1 LSSSH
6 HDDAEEQA
14 MNITTQQ
21 AQSTQP
27 EGRMG
32 GIARAAKKLGK
43 RIVQEI
49 TSGAAREV
57 LRYALGLWEQM

>member
-1 LSSSH
+1 
-6 HDDAEEQA
+6 

-21 AQSTQP
+21 AQGQQP
-27 EGRMG
+27 EGRRV

-43 RIVQEI
+43 WIVQEAA
-49 TSGAAREV
+49 SGAAREV